1 MKTLLRNIIISW
13 IFLNRNKIKAL
24 KLFTGEIKPN
34 FKTNRIL
41 VIADILKG
49 RSGITADWVLVARY
63 EENKNETDWI
73 LKDINT
79 VMNFFGSGEIKIS
92 PTGSRLLIGKIGMQ
106 RKGGTPDPESLQFKI
121 NPCELFKLNRKR
133 KNLTQN
139 GCVKYFAE
147 TPQ

>member
-1 MKTLLRNIIISW
+1 MQKRIID
-13 IFLNRNKIKAL
+13 F
-24 KLFTGEIKPN
+24 